1 MRLEAY
7 QMMVLR
13 RLDYGMNDRSRVA
26 ANHVWF
32 ERDGAPAVAGRAG
45 WGVITPMV
53 GPAREPDD
61 EPSSRLSKK
70 GV

>member
-1 MRLEAY
+1 MR
-7 QMMVLR
+7 VLL

-26 ANHVWF
+26 AKHVWF
-32 ERDGAPAVAGRAG
+32 ERGGAPAVAGRAG
-45 WGVITPMV
+45 WGVKPMV